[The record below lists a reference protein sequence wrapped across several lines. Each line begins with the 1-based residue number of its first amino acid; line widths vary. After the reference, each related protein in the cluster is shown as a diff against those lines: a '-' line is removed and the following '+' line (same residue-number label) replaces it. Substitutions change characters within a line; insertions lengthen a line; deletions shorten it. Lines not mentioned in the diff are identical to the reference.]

1 MDWLD
6 GEKIESNGR
15 KRGRWG
21 DEPANSHIE
30 LGGLQRLFAPS
41 QQNGCRLGL
50 AGQKLVPCRC
60 RLCKVQAIA
69 RKLFIGVQRLASNR
83 VEPPP
88 GSQTPP
94 GSPCLRCGCYL
105 VHRCWTDRIN
115 GSFHPWMRAAG
126 RTNESRERKKSAFG
140 PLQPRHSAVGCVH
153 ACEYGRARMPSLSL
167 SLVPFLFLPVQEA
180 RPPVFQAQTTRGGLP
195 GLPMPPAAVIG
206 RRRGPLQHQCVRA
219 FWGEF

>member
-1 MDWLD
+1 MPLRVSRA
-6 GEKIESNGR
+6 E
-15 KRGRWG
+15 
-21 DEPANSHIE
+21 
-30 LGGLQRLFAPS
+30 
-41 QQNGCRLGL
+41 
-50 AGQKLVPCRC
+50 LVPCRC

-69 RKLFIGVQRLASNR
+69 RILFIGVQRLASNR

-94 GSPCLRCGCYL
+94 GSPCCTGAIWCTAAGLM
-105 VHRCWTDRIN
+105 
-115 GSFHPWMRAAG
+115 GSMDPWMRAAG

-219 FWGEF
+219 FWGGVLEGGNAGWQLDRA